1 MASHQ
6 IRCPPG
12 LKAFSGYPSLECPTA
27 SHYYKCVN
35 GLAVVDVCPNST
47 RYMKKLFFYMD
58 LKNWNS
64 FLSYQPTLNRC
75 DSDEDSVHLRR
86 KRSIVGSSASSDSS
100 VIEQDALGREVHLG
114 KIIRLLGQNYI

>member
-1 MASHQ
+1 MASYQ

-12 LKAFSGYPSLECPTA
+12 LKAFGGYPSLECPTA

-47 RYMKKLFFYMD
+47 RYTKKLFFYKD

-64 FLSYQPTLNRC
+64 FLSYQPTLNGC
-75 DSDEDSVHLRR
+75 DYEESVQLRR